1 MGQPAA
7 RIGDMC
13 AHGGTLVVG
22 CPTVLIGGMPAA
34 RLGDMH
40 VCPMVT
46 PAGPAPIPHVGGPV
60 LKGSTGVL
68 IGGMP
73 AARMGD
79 LALCT
84 GPPDSIVL
92 GCMTVLIGET
102 MAGGG
107 GGGGAGAGAPASVAA
122 QASAATALTDNNE
135 TSTKE
140 EHWVEFEFVDKAG
153 NQVSGVNYK
162 FTDSDGKE
170 SEGVLRLDG
179 KIRRDGIK
187 EGQCKA
193 VLMSVSNAKWSK
205 EKAEV
210 GEKVKMTADVEGF
223 EDGTEAIIQIYK
235 RDIKGPDVVFETIE
249 TQVSGGKVEEDWKYV
264 IPEEEAKKE
273 SDETEFTRYSAPE
286 YYFEV
291 IIDRCKSRSGLL
303 GFKDWIEIELRDED
317 DNPIAEEE
325 YILYLSNGEI
335 RKGKLNKNGYKKE
348 EKIPPGS
355 CRMRFP
361 NLQNVEDIAEEE

>member
-13 AHGGTLVVG
+13 AHGGALVVG

-46 PAGPAPIPHVGGPV
+46 PAVPPIPHVGGPV
-60 LKGSTGVL
+60 LKGSAGVL

-79 LALCT
+79 LALCI
-84 GPPDSIVL
+84 GPPDTIVL

-122 QASAATALTDNNE
+122 QASAASALTDNLE
-135 TSTKE
+135 ASTKD
-140 EHWVEFEFVDKAG
+140 EHWVNFEFVDKAG
-153 NQVSGVNYK
+153 NPVSGIHYG

-170 SEGVLRLDG
+170 SKGVLRTDG
-179 KIRRDGIK
+179 RIKRDAINQ
-187 EGQCKA
+187 GQCKA
-193 VLMSVSNAKWSK
+193 VLYTVSNAKWSK
-205 EKAEV
+205 DKAEV

-223 EDGTEAIIQIYK
+223 EDGKEAIIQIYR
-235 RDIKGPDVVFETIE
+235 RDIKGPDTVFDTIE
-249 TQVSGGKVEEDWKYV
+249 LKVKGGKVETEWEY
-264 IPEEEAKKE
+264 IYPEEEQEEISKTE
-273 SDETEFTRYSAPE
+273 STSYSDLE
-286 YYFEV
+286 YYFAVV
-291 IIDRCKSRSGLL
+291 IGHCKSHSGLL
-303 GFKDWIEIELRDED
+303 TYKDYLEIELKDEEG
-317 DNPIAEEE
+317 NFMFNEE
-325 YILYLSNGEI
+325 YVLYLPSGEV
-335 RKGKLNKNGYKKE
+335 RKGKLDGKGFMRDE
-348 EKIPPGS
+348 EIAAKGS
-355 CRMRFP
+355 RVEFP
-361 NLQNVEDIAEEE
+361 RVSVFRKMD

>member
-1 MGQPAA
+1 
-7 RIGDMC
+7 MC
-13 AHGGTLVVG
+13 AHGGALVVG

-46 PAGPAPIPHVGGPV
+46 PAVPPIPHVGGPV

-107 GGGGAGAGAPASVAA
+107 GGGGGGAGAPASVAA

-140 EHWVEFEFVDKAG
+140 EHWVEFQFVDKAG
-153 NQVSGVNYK
+153 NPVSGIPYE
-162 FTDSDGKE
+162 FTDSDNKVTK
-170 SEGVLRLDG
+170 GVLRTDG
-179 KIRRDGIK
+179 KICRDGINQ
-187 EGQCKA
+187 GQCKA
-193 VLMSVSNAKWSK
+193 VLFSVSNAKWSK

-223 EDGTEAIIQIYK
+223 KDGTKATIEICK
-235 RDIKGPDVVFETIE
+235 RDIKGPDVVVDTIE
-249 TQVSGGKVEEDWKYV
+249 VKVSGSKIE
-264 IPEEEAKKE
+264 KE
-273 SDETEFTRYSAPE
+273 WEFVYSEKEKRGTGVTLPKSYSSPE

-291 IIDRCKSRSGLL
+291 LSGRCKSRSGLL
-303 GFKDWIEIELRDED
+303 AFVDSMEIELRDKEGKSIP
-317 DNPIAEEE
+317 NEE
-325 YILYLSNGEI
+325 YILVLPDGQI
-335 RKGKLNKNGYKKE
+335 RKGKLDGKGYKKE
-348 EKIPPGS
+348 EKITTS
-355 CRMRFP
+355 RCQIVFP
-361 NLQNVEDIAEEE
+361 NMEDVVLDKEEGK

>member
-13 AHGGTLVVG
+13 AHGGALVVG

-46 PAGPAPIPHVGGPV
+46 PAVPPIPHVGGPV
-60 LKGSTGVL
+60 LKGSAGVL

-84 GPPDSIVL
+84 GPPDTIVL

-122 QASAATALTDNNE
+122 QASAASALTDNLE
-135 TSTKE
+135 ASTKD
-140 EHWVEFEFVDKAG
+140 EHWVNFEFVDKAG
-153 NQVSGVNYK
+153 NPVSGIHYG

-170 SEGVLRLDG
+170 SKGVLRTDG
-179 KIRRDGIK
+179 RIKRDAINQ
-187 EGQCKA
+187 GQCKA
-193 VLMSVSNAKWSK
+193 VLYTVSNAKWSK
-205 EKAEV
+205 DKADV
-210 GEKVKMTADVEGF
+210 GEKVKLSADVLGF
-223 EDGTEAIIQIYK
+223 KDGTKATIEIYK
-235 RDIKGPDVVFETIE
+235 RDITGPDVVFDTIE
-249 TQVSGGKVEEDWKYV
+249 LKVQGGKVETEWEYV
-264 IPEEEAKKE
+264 LLDPDLKELKKADEEEP
-273 SDETEFTRYSAPE
+273 RGYSAPE
-286 YYFEV
+286 YYFDVVVEN
-291 IIDRCKSRSGLL
+291 CKAHSGILSY
-303 GFKDWIEIELRDED
+303 KDWIEIKLKYED
-317 DNPIAEEE
+317 GNVIANKKFTMH
-325 YILYLSNGEI
+325 LSSGEI
-335 RKGKLNKNGYKKE
+335 RKGTLDSNGSA
-348 EKIPPGS
+348 KIEDVPPGEVKIS
-355 CRMRFP
+355 IDPRKK
-361 NLQNVEDIAEEE
+361 